1 MSDHDCQL
9 DKDGLC
15 GICEYRIHRAEL
27 ALSDE
32 GDDLSAEELGW
43 YRDE

>member
-9 DKDGLC
+9 NKDGIC

-27 ALSDE
+27 AASDE
-32 GDDLSAEELGW
+32 GDHLDQEEVGW
-43 YRDE
+43 WDE